1 MTERAVVFGQAV
13 EAYDR
18 LRPAYPMAAIEHV
31 LGLTTAHTAVE
42 IGAGTGIA
50 TAGFAGAGLRITC
63 VEPDPTMAAA
73 LESRRLPG
81 VDVVISRFE
90 EWPGP
95 EVRCDLVF
103 AAQSWHWIDGGVGYP
118 KVLGMLAPGGVV
130 ALMWNVHVDRYG
142 AFSSV
147 YEEHAPELLAEADA
161 RIARRDSDVW
171 LGELRDAGFED
182 VGLFTHTWSASM
194 PAADVASLYS
204 TFSDHITLDPSRRER
219 LLTGLVE
226 LIDRAGGRVDIAYR
240 TQVFTGRSPS

>member
-18 LRPAYPMAAIEHV
+18 LRPAYPMTAIDHV
-31 LGLTTAHTAVE
+31 LGLRTAHTAVE

-50 TAGFAGAGLRITC
+50 TAGFARAGLRITC
-63 VEPDPTMAAA
+63 VEPDPTMATA

-95 EVRCDLVF
+95 EAPCDLVL
-103 AAQSWHWIDGGVGYP
+103 AAQSWHWIDGRVGYP

-130 ALMWNVHVDRYG
+130 ALMWNVQVDRYR
-142 AFSSV
+142 AFTAV
-147 YEEHAPELLAEADA
+147 YQQHAPELLAEADA

-171 LGELRDAGFED
+171 LGELREAGFQD
-182 VGLFTHTWSASM
+182 VGLFTHAWSASM

-226 LIDRAGGRVDIAYR
+226 LIDGAGGRVDIAYR